1 MLVTDAMPSVGS
13 DLTTFEIDGRTISA
27 TTAS

>member
-13 DLTTFEIDGRTISA
+13 DLATFELLGRTI
-27 TTAS
+27 TAGRRR